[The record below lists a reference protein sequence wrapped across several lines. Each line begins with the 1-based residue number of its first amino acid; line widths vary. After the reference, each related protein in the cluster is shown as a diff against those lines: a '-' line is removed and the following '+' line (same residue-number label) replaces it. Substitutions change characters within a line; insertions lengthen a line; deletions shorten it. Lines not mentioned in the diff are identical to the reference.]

1 MNKVVIGGNSMKRTI
16 YLVIIAAFLLVSACK
31 PKTPTPTPEPVPSA
45 TLPALVPTN
54 TSLPETA
61 ALPTE
66 TAPSATNTPA
76 PAGPS
81 TPVDYSSAVYLDD
94 RSNPA
99 AMLYS
104 LANAFNRHEYI
115 RAYSYWSNPMDYLG
129 ILDAFSNTYA
139 NVSSVQLT
147 LGDIYSE
154 GAAGSIY
161 YSAPSVFTF
170 THSDNTAEKA
180 SACFL
185 MRLPQPANFGEPP
198 IELLKISKG
207 GFTPVAAGISDSDAL
222 TSACYGTD
230 YSTAAAGNPPLSHDL
245 EPLSELGPDNYIDN
259 RSGAVEVVSS
269 LFNAINRKE
278 YVRAFSYW
286 QDPAA
291 VGNYADYAAGF
302 ANTGLIHVTFGTV
315 VSDAGAGQY
324 YYSIPVAQTVEN
336 TDGTT
341 QIFVGCYTLHLANPG
356 MQAVMPFEPLGIVK
370 GKNAL
375 VANDVGIEPLME
387 RVCN

>member
-1 MNKVVIGGNSMKRTI
+1 MNKVVNGGNSMKRTI
-16 YLVIIAAFLLVSACK
+16 YPIIIAALLLFTACK
-31 PKTPTPTPEPVPSA
+31 PATQTPTPEPLASA
-45 TLPALVPTN
+45 TLPALMPTN
-54 TSLPETA
+54 TSLPETT
-61 ALPTE
+61 ALPAE
-66 TAPSATNTPA
+66 TAAAATNTPA
-76 PAGPS
+76 PSAA
-81 TPVDYSSAVYLDD
+81 VDYSSAVYLDD

-115 RAYSYWSNPMDYLG
+115 RAYSYWSSPMDYLG

-139 NVSSVQLT
+139 NVTSVQLT
-147 LGDIYSE
+147 LGNIFSE

-161 YSAPSVFTF
+161 YSAQVVFNF
-170 THSDNTAEKA
+170 THVDNSTEKA

-198 IELLKISKG
+198 IDLLHIAKG
-207 GFTPVAAGISDSDAL
+207 GFTPVMPGVSDSDAL
-222 TSACYGTD
+222 VSACYGTD

-245 EPLSELGPDNYIDN
+245 EPLSNLGPDNYIDN

-278 YVRAFSYW
+278 YVRAFSYF
-286 QDPAA
+286 QDPAV

-302 ANTGLIHVTFGTV
+302 ADTGLINATFGTV

-324 YYSIPVAQTVEN
+324 YYTIPVAQTVQ
-336 TDGTT
+336 TTSGTT

-356 MQAVMPFEPLGIVK
+356 MQAVMPFEPLGITK
-370 GKNAL
+370 SKFAL
-375 VANDVGIEPLME
+375 VANDIAIEPLLE
-387 RVCN
+387 RACN